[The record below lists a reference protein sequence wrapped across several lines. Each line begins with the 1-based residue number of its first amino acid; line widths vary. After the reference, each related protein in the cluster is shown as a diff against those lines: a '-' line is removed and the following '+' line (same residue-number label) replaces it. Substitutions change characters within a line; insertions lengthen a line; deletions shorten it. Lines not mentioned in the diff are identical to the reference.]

1 LRLNE
6 GKKVPGTLITNF
18 LPDDVRTPEGKPAKS
33 REAIPVPVSGVPR
46 FGPPAHLMSDNF
58 WSNLKQFLTERPI
71 RVTERRGVP
80 FTQTTFGAGVG
91 DNFKEFF
98 SSGPMPKSRSN
109 SRLEVNWGAGFGGFG
124 DRVKEFFFPKKQA
137 PLPFAV
143 KPMRVKDIWSKDE
156 NFGWTQ
162 AISMTIHGV
171 LIALLVGMM
180 WVKSGINTQA
190 KNKTDVTSIALS
202 DYMGKLPAGNDKAG
216 GGGGGGDRSV
226 LPASKGRAP
235 KFDTKQLAPPTAV
248 FKNPAPKLPVDP
260 TLLGAPEMKM
270 NNPPLPNL
278 GDPNA
283 LTASLS
289 NGPGGGGG
297 IGTGGSGGIGSGNGA
312 GLGPGEEGG
321 VGGGVFRAGING
333 VGMPSCYYHPEPPYS
348 DEARKAK
355 YQGVVLVE
363 AVVALDGHL
372 SNLRIIKSPGLG
384 LDEGTIATVKT
395 WRCKPSIGPNGK
407 PVPSLV
413 PIEVTFRLY

>member
-18 LPDDVRTPEGKPAKS
+18 LPDDVRIPEGGPVKS
-33 REAIPVPVSGVPR
+33 QEAIPVPVSAVPR
-46 FGPPAHLMSDNF
+46 FGAPAHLMSDNF

-71 RVTERRGVP
+71 RVTERRDAP
-80 FTQTTFGAGVG
+80 FTQTTFGAGVS
-91 DNFKEFF
+91 DNFREFF
-98 SSGPMPKSRSN
+98 SSGPVARTRGN

-124 DRVKEFFFPKKQA
+124 DRIREFFFPKKQA

-162 AISMTIHGV
+162 AISIGIHAV
-171 LIALLVGMM
+171 VIALLVIPLFTHI
-180 WVKSGINTQA
+180 VPTTQA
-190 KNKTDVTSIALS
+190 KNNVGVTSIALS
-202 DYMGKLPAGNDKAG
+202 DYVGKLPVGNDKAG

-226 LPASKGRAP
+226 LPPSKGRAP
-235 KFDTKQLAPPTAV
+235 KFAMTQFTPPTATI
-248 FKNPAPKLPVDP
+248 KNPNAKLQMDP
-260 TLLGAPEMKM
+260 TLLGAPEMKAT
-270 NNPPLPNL
+270 NPPLSNL
-278 GDPNA
+278 GDPLAAAAN
-283 LTASLS
+283 LS
-289 NGPGGGGG
+289 NGPGGGSG
-297 IGTGGSGGIGSGNGA
+297 IGSGEGGGIGSGNGA

-321 VGGGVFRAGING
+321 VGGGVFRAGVNG
-333 VGMPSCYYHPEPPYS
+333 VGMPSCYYKPDPPYS
-348 DEARKAK
+348 EEGRKAK

-372 SNLRIIKSPGLG
+372 SNVRIIKSPGLG
-384 LDEGTIATVKT
+384 LDENTVATVKT